1 MGLPNLRNFEEIETS
16 IYKKEPVVEPYC
28 ADPCIHIDFHEL
40 EYER

>member
-1 MGLPNLRNFEEIETS
+1 MALADLRKVEKIDAS
-16 IYKKEPVVEPYC
+16 IFKGEPVDEPHC